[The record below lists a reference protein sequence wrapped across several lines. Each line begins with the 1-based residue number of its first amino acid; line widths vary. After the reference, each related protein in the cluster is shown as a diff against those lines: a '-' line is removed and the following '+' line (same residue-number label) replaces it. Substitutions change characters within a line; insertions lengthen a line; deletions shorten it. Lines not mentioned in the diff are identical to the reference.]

1 MILQL
6 KFEIT
11 IFTESHIRHIC
22 AKVSHN
28 ANVIVYTAFAT
39 CIHNEWMNFNCKS
52 VTNIEVEDEGNAF
65 IRPPLIRIPDLNAV
79 K

>member
-1 MILQL
+1 MFLQL
-6 KFEIT
+6 KFVVVF
-11 IFTESHIRHIC
+11 FTESHIRHIC

-39 CIHNEWMNFNCKS
+39 CIHNECMNLKCKP
-52 VTNIEVEDEGNAF
+52 VTNIEVEDEGNAL
-65 IRPPLIRIPDLNAV
+65 IKPPLIRITDLNAV

>member
-1 MILQL
+1 MFRQL
-6 KFEIT
+6 KFVVVF
-11 IFTESHIRHIC
+11 FTESHIRYIC

-39 CIHNEWMNFNCKS
+39 CIHNECMNFNCKP
-52 VTNIEVEDEGNAF
+52 VTNIVVEDEGNAR
-65 IRPPLIRIPDLNAV
+65 IKPPLIRIPDLNAV